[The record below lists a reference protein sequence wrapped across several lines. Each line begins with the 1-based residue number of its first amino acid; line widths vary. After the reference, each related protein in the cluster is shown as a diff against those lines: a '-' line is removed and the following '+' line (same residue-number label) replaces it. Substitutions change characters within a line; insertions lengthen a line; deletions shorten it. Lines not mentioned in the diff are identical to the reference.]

1 MSKTLKDH
9 PSPRNS
15 LDRDGLKK
23 DNTRPPRNSVRNK
36 INQID
41 FDIEDLEWCGD
52 DDLPTFE
59 KM

>member
-1 MSKTLKDH
+1 MSKTLKDR
-9 PSPRNS
+9 PSPHKN

-23 DNTRPPRNSVRNK
+23 ANTRPPRNSVRNK

-41 FDIEDLEWCGD
+41 FDLEDSEWYGDEDL
-52 DDLPTFE
+52 PIFE

>member
-1 MSKTLKDH
+1 MSKTLKDR
-9 PSPRNS
+9 PSPRTN

-23 DNTRPPRNSVRNK
+23 ANTRPPRNSVRSK

-41 FDIEDLEWCGD
+41 FDVDDLEWYGD